1 MWYYCKHCS
10 TYNWL
15 FLFGTCPA
23 DCPLDGNA
31 TTNRPTV
38 STAVASGNIVGDLVT
53 LLIYFI
59 FTFGMGWGGS
69 KNVPTT
75 SAISLCLCACGDS
88 GMDERIFTRFMP
100 NISQFNHVIRNKK
113 TKPKNTNL

>member
-59 FTFGMGWGGS
+59 FTFGMGGGGLKMFLLRLLYLS
-69 KNVPTT
+69 VCVPVEIPEWTKEF
-75 SAISLCLCACGDS
+75 SRDLCLILAS
-88 GMDERIFTRFMP
+88 LIM
-100 NISQFNHVIRNKK
+100 
-113 TKPKNTNL
+113 